1 MSITALQ
8 TIIFQVNNIEI
19 EYQYPVILLMKIII
33 LFVLVC
39 VLGIWSLFLGFTD
52 ISVTEVF
59 SMSESQSLVMAVS
72 RIPRLAA
79 VIIAGASMSIC
90 GVIMQQMTHN
100 RFVSP
105 TTAGTMDAAAL
116 GIMLSMLI
124 FPDGGTYQRLSISL
138 AVTLAASAVFMTLAE
153 RIKFKNL
160 VFVPLLGIIF
170 GNILDSVTTFIG
182 LQFNVVHS
190 MASWLQGDFSSVMQG
205 NYELMYISVPLLA
218 VTYFYADRFTLMG
231 MGKSFAVNLGMNYA
245 NMFRLGLVVTS
256 CVTSVIVLTV
266 GMIPFVGLIV
276 PNIIS
281 ILFGDNLRKT
291 LPLTAL
297 AGSAFLLACDILGR
311 SVMSPY
317 EVSVSVMVGII
328 GGAVFLYLILG
339 RRLNAG

>member
-1 MSITALQ
+1 MKYI
-8 TIIFQVNNIEI
+8 
-19 EYQYPVILLMKIII
+19 ILLFVVVLLGAYS
-33 LFVLVC
+33 LFV
-39 VLGIWSLFLGFTD
+39 GYTD
-52 ISVTEVF
+52 ISMSDVF
-59 SMSESQSLVMAVS
+59 NMSDNQSLIMVAS

-79 VIIAGASMSIC
+79 VIIAGASMSVC

-116 GIMLSMLI
+116 GIMLSMLL
-124 FPDGGTYQRLSISL
+124 FPDGGTYQRLIVSL
-138 AVTLAASAVFMTLAE
+138 GVTLAASALFMSLAE

-190 MASWLQGDFSSVMQG
+190 MASWLHGDFSSVMQG
-205 NYELMYISVPLLA
+205 RYEIMYISVPLLA
-218 VTYFYADRFTLMG
+218 AAYVYADRFTLMG
-231 MGKSFAVNLGMNYA
+231 MGKSFSVNLGMNYSTV
-245 NMFRLGLVVTS
+245 FRLGLVIVS

-276 PNIIS
+276 PNVIS
-281 ILFGDNLRKT
+281 MLYGDNLRKT

-297 AGSAFLLACDILGR
+297 SGSAFLLACDILGR
-311 SVMSPY
+311 TIMAPY
-317 EVSVSVMVGII
+317 EISISVMVGII

>member
-1 MSITALQ
+1 MKFIVLLA
-8 TIIFQVNNIEI
+8 V
-19 EYQYPVILLMKIII
+19 VILLG
-33 LFVLVC
+33 C
-39 VLGIWSLFLGFTD
+39 WSLFIGYTE
-52 ISVTEVF
+52 ISVSDIFT
-59 SMSESQSLVMAVS
+59 MSDRQSLVMVAS

-90 GVIMQQMTHN
+90 GVIMQQMSHN

-124 FPDGGTYQRLSISL
+124 FPDGGTYQRLSVSL
-138 AVTLAASAVFMTLAE
+138 GVTLLASAVFMTMAE

-190 MASWLQGDFSSVMQG
+190 MASWLHGDFSSVMQG
-205 NYELMYISVPLLA
+205 RYEIMYVSIPLLA
-218 VTYFYADRFTLMG
+218 AAYIYADRFTLMG
-231 MGKSFAVNLGMNYA
+231 MGKSFAVNLGMNY
-245 NMFRLGLVVTS
+245 NTMFRLGLVIVS
-256 CVTSVIVLTV
+256 CVTAVIVLTV

-281 ILFGDNLRKT
+281 ILYGDNLRKT

-297 AGSAFLLACDILGR
+297 SGAAFLLVCDILGR
-311 SVMSPY
+311 TLMAPY
-317 EVSVSVMVGII
+317 EISVSVMVGII
-328 GGAVFLYLILG
+328 GGAIFLYLILG
-339 RRLNAG
+339 RRVNAG

>member
-1 MSITALQ
+1 
-8 TIIFQVNNIEI
+8 
-19 EYQYPVILLMKIII
+19 MKIII
-33 LFVLVC
+33 LSVLLL
-39 VLGIWSLFLGFTD
+39 VLGFYSLFLGFTD
-52 ISVTEVF
+52 ISVIDIF
-59 SMSESQSLVMAVS
+59 SLSDRQSLVMAAS

-105 TTAGTMDAAAL
+105 TTAGTMDAAVL
-116 GIMLSMLI
+116 GIMLSMLM
-124 FPDGGTYQRLSISL
+124 FPSGGTYQRLIISL
-138 AVTLAASAVFMTLAE
+138 GVTLAASAVFMTLAE

-190 MASWLQGDFSSVMQG
+190 MSSWLHGDFSSVMQG
-205 NYELMYISVPLLA
+205 RYELMYISIPLLILA
-218 VTYFYADRFTLMG
+218 YIYADRFTLMG
-231 MGKSFAVNLGMNYA
+231 MGKSFAVNLGLNYSS
-245 NMFRLGLVVTS
+245 MFRMGLVIVS
-256 CVTSVIVLTV
+256 CVTAVIVLTV

-276 PNIIS
+276 PNVVS
-281 ILFGDNLRKT
+281 ILAGDNLRKT

-297 AGSAFLLACDILGR
+297 SGAVFLLICDILGR
-311 SVMSPY
+311 TVIAPF

-339 RRLNAG
+339 RRFNAG

>member
-1 MSITALQ
+1 MKFIVLSAA
-8 TIIFQVNNIEI
+8 
-19 EYQYPVILLMKIII
+19 VILLGLCS
-33 LFVLVC
+33 LFV
-39 VLGIWSLFLGFTD
+39 GYTE
-52 ISVTEVF
+52 ISVSDVF
-59 SMSESQSLVMAVS
+59 SMSDRQSLVMVAS

-124 FPDGGTYQRLSISL
+124 FPDGGTYQRLSVSL
-138 AVTLAASAVFMTLAE
+138 GVTLLASALFMTMAE

-170 GNILDSVTTFIG
+170 GNILDSVTTFAG

-205 NYELMYISVPLLA
+205 RYEIMYISIPLLA
-218 VTYFYADRFTLMG
+218 AAYFYADRFTLMG
-231 MGKSFAVNLGMNYA
+231 MGKSFAVNLGMNYST
-245 NMFRLGLVVTS
+245 MFRLGLVIVS
-256 CVTSVIVLTV
+256 CVTAVIVLTV

-276 PNIIS
+276 PNIVS
-281 ILFGDNLRKT
+281 MLYGDNLRKT

-297 AGSAFLLACDILGR
+297 SGAAFLLVCDILGR
-311 SVMSPY
+311 TLMAPY
-317 EVSVSVMVGII
+317 EISVSVMVGII
-328 GGAVFLYLILG
+328 GGAIFLYLILG
-339 RRLNAG
+339 RRVNAG